1 MDQGGDPQARPSWIG
16 DDRAAPL
23 FPRRP
28 RQPRRRRRPRARG
41 RRRRRRASAGRRRG
55 LHGVFARSAL
65 CQRQG
70 RSDRLLLGRASHLS
84 RRLFARRHRRGGGL
98 LGRQRHR
105 RRPQAAQRQAPA
117 GAHRSHG
124 EAALSAARPVR
135 QRRRKSQPRPGEP
148 HRSRAQKAR
157 QDLRVLSLRRR
168 RTRLF
173 QRRAAGL
180 SPGAGARRLEQG
192 VYLLPQTSR
201 HGGRGARGLRCE
213 EIIHVLLHRR
223 EGQALG
229 QRQGAE
235 RLDADR
241 HRQRLLRSSLPC
253 AARSCARHRLHQRSG
268 RRSRARHGGIERG
281 LRARAGYQD
290 PRRLG
295 QRRGRARQGGA
306 PRRGAGPGGVR
317 VRREVPDNRGGT
329 TMTVMA
335 RTRFDVVPLSK
346 HIGAEIR
353 GLDLREKPD
362 DETVAAI
369 YQAWLDHLVIV
380 FPGQKLSQENLIRA
394 TGYFGELGEL
404 SRPPKYFP
412 KGYSSLLPG
421 IMLISNIRENGEPI
435 GALPDGE
442 MMFHHD
448 MIHAEVPSK
457 ATLLY
462 SVEIPST
469 GGNTLFASGYAAY
482 DTLDPALRDQL
493 EGHKAM
499 HHYNYGSTQK
509 GDSRGTVAFAE
520 CTHPVF
526 RTHEDTGRKAVYVNR
541 LMTTGIIDMPPA
553 ESEPLLNAVFDH
565 AEKREFV

>member
-1 MDQGGDPQARPSWIG
+1 
-16 DDRAAPL
+16 
-23 FPRRP
+23 
-28 RQPRRRRRPRARG
+28 
-41 RRRRRRASAGRRRG
+41 
-55 LHGVFARSAL
+55 
-65 CQRQG
+65 
-70 RSDRLLLGRASHLS
+70 
-84 RRLFARRHRRGGGL
+84 
-98 LGRQRHR
+98 
-105 RRPQAAQRQAPA
+105 
-117 GAHRSHG
+117 
-124 EAALSAARPVR
+124 
-135 QRRRKSQPRPGEP
+135 
-148 HRSRAQKAR
+148 
-157 QDLRVLSLRRR
+157 
-168 RTRLF
+168 
-173 QRRAAGL
+173 
-180 SPGAGARRLEQG
+180 
-192 VYLLPQTSR
+192 
-201 HGGRGARGLRCE
+201 
-213 EIIHVLLHRR
+213 
-223 EGQALG
+223 
-229 QRQGAE
+229 
-235 RLDADR
+235 
-241 HRQRLLRSSLPC
+241 
-253 AARSCARHRLHQRSG
+253 
-268 RRSRARHGGIERG
+268 
-281 LRARAGYQD
+281 
-290 PRRLG
+290 
-295 QRRGRARQGGA
+295 
-306 PRRGAGPGGVR
+306 
-317 VRREVPDNRGGT
+317 
-329 TMTVMA
+329 MTVIT

-362 DETVAAI
+362 DETVRAI

-380 FPGQKLSQENLIRA
+380 FPGQQLSQEDLIRA

-462 SVEIPST
+462 SVEIPSA

-482 DTLDPALRDQL
+482 DTLDAAVRDRL
-493 EGHKAM
+493 EGRKAM

-553 ESEPLLNAVFDH
+553 ESDPLLNAVFDH
-565 AEKREFV
+565 AEKREFVYEHVWRVGDLLLWDNRCSSHARTDFPSSERRLMLRTTVKGTVRPY